1 MLGESNGLRSCWVS
15 SAGTGAE
22 GVGSD
27 VESEITSFVRALIWK
42 MGSLGILT
50 LSAAASLVRRAI
62 TLLGIG
68 SKRKVLARKMAPL
81 CRP

>member
-27 VESEITSFVRALIWK
+27 GESEITSFLRALIWK
-42 MGSLGILT
+42 MGSLSILT
-50 LSAAASLVRRAI
+50 LSAEASRVRKA
-62 TLLGIG
+62 TTSLGIG
-68 SKRKVLARKMAPL
+68 SKRNVGAEDGAIM
-81 CRP
+81 